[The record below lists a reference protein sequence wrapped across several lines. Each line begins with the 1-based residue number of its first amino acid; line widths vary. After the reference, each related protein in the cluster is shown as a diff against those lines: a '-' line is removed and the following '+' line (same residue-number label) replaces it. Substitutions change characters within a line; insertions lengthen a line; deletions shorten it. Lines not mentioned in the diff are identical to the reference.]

1 MPEEKPGALI
11 VATMDT
17 KGKEA
22 RFVEACLTEAGLRP
36 LVMDGGI
43 RGECEGPVFVNRYEV
58 ARAGGL
64 PLEQVRELGHE
75 GRAMAVMAAGAA
87 RLAREMFDQGQFGGA
102 ICLGGSMGTTLGT
115 AVLRTLPL
123 GTPKVMV
130 STMASRDT
138 RAFVGTKD
146 ILMLHAVCDLAGL
159 NRLTSRIL
167 RNGAL
172 ALGGMLRGG
181 PARVATERPL
191 AVLSTLGTTE
201 STAIRL
207 RGLLDARGWEVVT
220 FHTVGAGGQAMD
232 EMIRDEEVKA
242 VIDLSLHE
250 LLDHRFGGDYDAG
263 PERGLAA
270 LEKGVPTLFVPG
282 NIDFLV
288 TGPEQTAINR
298 FPGRAYHCHNAAITV
313 VRARREEVAGVARAL
328 AEMLEKGTGPVH
340 VVSPLGGF
348 SAFDHPEGGPMPDPE
363 APRVFLDA
371 FRAGLRRDVP
381 LTVYPGHI
389 NDPEFADHLVNILE
403 DLGGDH
409 AS

>member
-1 MPEEKPGALI
+1 MPDKPGALI

-17 KGKEA
+17 KGREA
-22 RFVEACLTEAGLRP
+22 RYVEARLREAGLSP

-43 RGECEGPVFVNRYEV
+43 RGECEGPTAVHRETV

-64 PLEQVRELGHE
+64 PLAKVRELGHE
-75 GRAMAVMAAGAA
+75 GRALSVMVAGAV
-87 RLAREMFDQGQFGGA
+87 RLAREMFERKEFQGV

-115 AVLRTLPL
+115 AVLRSLPL
-123 GTPKVMV
+123 GVPKVMV

-159 NRLTSRIL
+159 NRLTRRVL

-172 ALGGMLRGG
+172 ALAGMLNG
-181 PARVATERPL
+181 PAAEVDSDRPL
-191 AVLSTLGTTE
+191 AALSTLGTTE
-201 STAIRL
+201 VTAMRL
-207 RGLLDARGWEVVT
+207 RALLDARGWEVVT

-232 EMIRDEEVKA
+232 EMIRDEDVRA

-270 LEKGVPTLFVPG
+270 LRKGSPAVLVPG

-288 TGPEQTAINR
+288 TGPERAALAK
-298 FPGRAYHCHNAAITV
+298 FPGRPYHMHNDAITV
-313 VRARREEVAGVARAL
+313 VRADRGEIAAVGRAL
-328 AEMLEKGTGPVH
+328 AGMLAEAAGPVH
-340 VVSPLGGF
+340 LAVPLGGF
-348 SAFDHPEGGPMPDPE
+348 SAFDHPSGGPLPDPE
-363 APRVFLDA
+363 APAIFLEA
-371 FRAGLRRDVP
+371 LGSSLRREVP
-381 LTVYPGHI
+381 LTVFPGHV
-389 NDPEFADHLVNILE
+389 NDPEFADLLVEILG
-403 DLGGDH
+403 DLGGGH
-409 AS
+409 EN